1 MRLFVAVDPSA
12 EVVEKVAA
20 IRQVLMDTKADVRWV
35 KVEDYHVTVKFLGEV
50 DEGLVGQLA
59 ERMTKAAAEVAAF
72 ELEVEGLSK
81 FPERVGGGPVRVIIS
96 RVVSPDQ
103 RITRLHRLIDSAVG
117 GMGLPMDTRVLVPHL
132 TLGRVNSNRG
142 LNRLL
147 RLLEKHD
154 LDFFGMFPVEQVV
167 LYQSVPTEGGT
178 KYVAVCRAELG
189 KSSGQNKS
197 SRPSQ
202 VPINDEASK

>member
-154 LDFFGMFPVEQVV
+154 LDFFGTFLVERVV
-167 LYQSVPTEGGT
+167 LYQSVQADGGV
-178 KYVAVCRAELG
+178 KYAVVSRMEL
-189 KSSGQNKS
+189 
-197 SRPSQ
+197 
-202 VPINDEASK
+202 EA